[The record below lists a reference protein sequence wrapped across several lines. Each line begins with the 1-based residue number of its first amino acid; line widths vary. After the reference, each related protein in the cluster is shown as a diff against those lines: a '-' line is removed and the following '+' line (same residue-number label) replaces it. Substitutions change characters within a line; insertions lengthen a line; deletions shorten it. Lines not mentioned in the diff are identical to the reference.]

1 MDKKLPNFANKMS
14 QMQKN
19 KLDSVC
25 NNVPFFDLN
34 FLWQNQAKHFAHFLE
49 ELNARK
55 RILHFFLQLHI
66 FVSFTAVAQERR
78 TGERGFS
85 TIKVSRT
92 DSICHGSNQPEMM
105 HCIGAFFSLVADK
118 QGLIKQKR
126 FKKIAWI

>member
-1 MDKKLPNFANKMS
+1 LS
-14 QMQKN
+14 
-19 KLDSVC
+19 
-25 NNVPFFDLN
+25 
-34 FLWQNQAKHFAHFLE
+34 
-49 ELNARK
+49 ELNQKQHGRLVALISSEKKSHQLKEFLGEVFR
-55 RILHFFLQLHI
+55 FFLQLHI

-118 QGLIKQKR
+118 QGLIK
-126 FKKIAWI
+126 